1 MKKIKILIVDDH
13 CIIRDGLRTMLDANK
28 SKYIFLFEE
37 AASGSEGIEKIKKN
51 KYDMVIMDY
60 QMPDMNGAETT
71 REMVKLKPNINILAL
86 SNYDET
92 LMIKDILNAGAK
104 GYMLKN
110 IDSDELIKAISIIL
124 SGKNYYSNEV
134 AVKLIHANDDSIKD
148 EKNPSKKNLS
158 SRELD
163 VLKLIAEAYTNKE
176 IAEKLFLSKR
186 TVESYRQNLLE
197 KIQVKNTAGLLMQA
211 KKLKLID

>member
-1 MKKIKILIVDDH
+1 
-13 CIIRDGLRTMLDANK
+13 MLDANK

>member
-1 MKKIKILIVDDH
+1 
-13 CIIRDGLRTMLDANK
+13 MLDANK

-134 AVKLIHANDDSIKD
+134 AVKLIHANDDSINVKFH
-148 EKNPSKKNLS
+148 KVVGLNNLA
-158 SRELD
+158 L
-163 VLKLIAEAYTNKE
+163 V
-176 IAEKLFLSKR
+176 
-186 TVESYRQNLLE
+186 
-197 KIQVKNTAGLLMQA
+197 
-211 KKLKLID
+211 

>member
-1 MKKIKILIVDDH
+1 
-13 CIIRDGLRTMLDANK
+13 
-28 SKYIFLFEE
+28 
-37 AASGSEGIEKIKKN
+37 
-51 KYDMVIMDY
+51 
-60 QMPDMNGAETT
+60 
-71 REMVKLKPNINILAL
+71 
-86 SNYDET
+86 
-92 LMIKDILNAGAK
+92 MIKDILNAGAK